1 MPDYDFHQLSP
12 YNLEVLARDLLQ
24 AHWGV
29 TLESFKAG
37 KDGGIDLRY
46 ASAAGKL
53 VVQVKHMLRT
63 GLAGL
68 LRELKKEAAKV
79 RQLQPDR
86 YVLVTSVPLSA
97 ANKDAVVGIIGADV
111 IRPSDVIGQEDLNNL
126 LGQHGEIERGHYKLW
141 LASRAVLDRVLHN
154 AALTRS
160 EFKARQVYEDARRYV
175 QGGVYPEAMRM
186 LDSRHVVVIAGP
198 PGVGKSTLANLLL
211 YEHLERGFCPVLI
224 QRDIDEGQALFQP
237 GVRQVFHFD
246 DFMGATFLGDRT
258 ATAAGMGDRALLDF
272 IAMIRATPTARLVL
286 TTREHV
292 YAQALD
298 RSERL
303 RLSELDDLRVFLRMP
318 SYSLMQRGR
327 ILYNHLY
334 FSDLPVAYQD
344 ELLRD
349 DFYLRIV
356 RHEKFNPRLIEWLS
370 SHRRIRSVPVRQ
382 YRAFVEDL
390 LRDPSDIW
398 RHAYEQEIT
407 DAGRSMLLTV
417 FSLGGKAG
425 EGVLRRAFVSLHRE
439 RAGRYRFKSRPE
451 DYASALREVAGTF
464 IKPSGVGGVEVI
476 DPSVLDLLNAVVR
489 STPENAVD
497 VVSGAASFDQVERVW
512 TFANAAGGEP
522 VLDQLRHH
530 AGQLADVVQAL
541 AAEGRRV
548 AFYGGVAF
556 LGATFERCL
565 AVIVAMADQL
575 QSHAFEA
582 LVTPSFSRLQ
592 LEWSTERPDINDA
605 IAALRALNRSTSV
618 ARIEVTQIGRAIREA
633 VLAEASSGCRSD
645 ELREVIDFIDV
656 SAGAGD
662 PAVVAARSA
671 FEAYRCTT
679 FSDELRECRSR
690 DQYDAMLEDLH
701 VFSEQLG
708 VDVSALADRVG
719 EAKSEFEEHEEE
731 RADQMQDEWKERWRD
746 ERQNEQSL
754 SEMFE
759 SLRSNRD

>member
-12 YNLEVLARDLLQ
+12 YDLEVLARDLLQ

-29 TLESFKAG
+29 TLENFKTG

-53 VVQVKHMLRT
+53 VVQVKHMART

-68 LRELKKEAAKV
+68 LRELKKEAAKI
-79 RQLQPDR
+79 RRLQPDR

-111 IRPSDVIGQEDLNNL
+111 IQPSDVIGQEDLNNL
-126 LGQHGEIERGHYKLW
+126 LGQHSEIERGHYKLW

-175 QGGVYPEAMRM
+175 QGGAYPEAMRM
-186 LDSRHVVVIAGP
+186 LSSRRVVVIAGP

-211 YEHLERGFCPVLI
+211 YEHLERGFRPVLI

-237 GVRQVFHFD
+237 AVRQVFHFD

-258 ATAAGMGDRALLDF
+258 ATAAGAGDRALLDF

-334 FSDLPVAYQD
+334 FSDLPAAYQD

-356 RHEKFNPRLIEWLS
+356 RHEKFNPRLIDWLS
-370 SHRRIRSVPVRQ
+370 SHHRIRNVPVRQ

-390 LRDPSDIW
+390 LRDPSEIW

-417 FSLGGKAG
+417 FSLGGKASD
-425 EGVLRRAFVSLHRE
+425 GVLRCAFASLHRE

-489 STPENAVD
+489 STPENAID
-497 VVSGAASFDQVERVW
+497 VVSGAASFGQVERVW
-512 TFANAAGGEP
+512 TFANAAEGGP

-530 AGQLADVVQAL
+530 AEQLADVVQTL
-541 AAEGRRV
+541 AAEGRRIEV
-548 AFYGGVAF
+548 YGGVAF
-556 LGATFERCL
+556 RGATFERRL
-565 AVIVAMADQL
+565 AVIVAMADRL
-575 QSHAFEA
+575 QSHAFAA
-582 LVTPSFSRLQ
+582 LVMPSFSRLK
-592 LEWSTERPDINDA
+592 LEWGTERPDINDA
-605 IAALRALNRSTSV
+605 IAAFRALDRSTSV
-618 ARIEVTQIGRAIREA
+618 ARTDVTQIGSAIREA
-633 VLAEASSGCRSD
+633 VLAEASAGCRSD
-645 ELREVIDFIDV
+645 ELRAVIDFIDA

-671 FEAYRCTT
+671 FEAYRRTT

-690 DQYDAMLEDLH
+690 DQYDTMLEDLH

-708 VDVSALADRVG
+708 VDVSTLEDRVG

-731 RADQMQDEWKERWRD
+731 RADQMEDEWKERWRD
-746 ERQNEQSL
+746 ERQDERSL
-754 SEMFE
+754 SEMFA
-759 SLRSNRD
+759 SLRNDRG